1 MQRIGLEWLWRIKE
15 EPYLWKRYWTDGTV
29 LLRLMLTRVL
39 PLIIWTWWLQL
50 KHKHCGKDLVVTQ
63 TIARESVI
71 LTLSGPATVRHI
83 DKVITAFRNAFSVK
97 KSIIIDLSNATL
109 IDARFLGLVLVLI
122 KKMKGIG
129 ANVLFTSLSPEL
141 QRMFRLY
148 GLGFLL
154 SY

>member
-1 MQRIGLEWLWRIKE
+1 MQKIGLEWLWRIKE
-15 EPYLWKRYWTDGTV
+15 EPYLWKRYWTDGVV
-29 LLRLMLTRVL
+29 LLRLMVARIL

-50 KHKHCGKDLVVTQ
+50 KHEHHGKELVVTQ
-63 TIARESVI
+63 TTVRESVT
-71 LTLSGPATVRHI
+71 LTLFGPATVRHI
-83 DKVITAFRNAFSVK
+83 DKVITAFRNAFSLERT
-97 KSIIIDLSNATL
+97 IIIDLSNATL

-129 ANVLFTSLSPEL
+129 ANVLVTSASPEL
-141 QRMFRLY
+141 KRMFRLY